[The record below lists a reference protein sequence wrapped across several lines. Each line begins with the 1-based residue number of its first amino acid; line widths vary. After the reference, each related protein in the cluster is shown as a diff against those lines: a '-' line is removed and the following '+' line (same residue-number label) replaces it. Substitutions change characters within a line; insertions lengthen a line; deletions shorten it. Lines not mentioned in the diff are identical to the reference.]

1 MKGNNAADVDT
12 FTDVRSTANS
22 NCAISMNL
30 FDKEG
35 ADCVRTKFV
44 CVRVLNENV
53 LANNVIH
60 LASFGIGP

>member
-12 FTDVRSTANS
+12 FTDIRSTANS

-35 ADCVRTKFV
+35 ADHARTKFV
-44 CVRVLNENV
+44 CIRIHNEDV